1 MEFIF
6 CININDLVVNA
17 NLKTVVK
24 REDLIKAASCT
35 PALAAAT
42 AEMQMTPVCARFEET
57 AKSTYFSVPSLSFM
71 KSKTP
76 AAYFIFFLQRCDCH

>member
-1 MEFIF
+1 MFSDVTHLPIGECFQPATKHTQCGRKEMEFIF

-24 REDLIKAASCT
+24 REDLIKAAPCT

-42 AEMQMTPVCARFEET
+42 AEMQMTPVCARLE
-57 AKSTYFSVPSLSFM
+57 
-71 KSKTP
+71 
-76 AAYFIFFLQRCDCH
+76 

>member
-24 REDLIKAASCT
+24 REDLIKAAPCT
-35 PALAAAT
+35 PAQAAAT
-42 AEMQMTPVCARFEET
+42 AEMQMTPVCARLE
-57 AKSTYFSVPSLSFM
+57 
-71 KSKTP
+71 
-76 AAYFIFFLQRCDCH
+76 